1 VQLNEERRC
10 ILRPTMTAS
19 NDAVFVSARIIDT
32 PNIHASLHA
41 SQGTNLVLDEIP
53 QQNKNRAGWNAMK
66 RGIEF

>member
-1 VQLNEERRC
+1 MKEERRC

-19 NDAVFVSARIIDT
+19 NDAVFAFACIIDT
-32 PNIHASLHA
+32 PNIHATLRA